1 MKMTSEIENITK
13 RFGEYIDQVAVRNDR
28 RATLTIHKEKIIE
41 IADYLFLQSDWRFI
55 IASAM
60 ESKQGIEILY
70 HFSNDQSG
78 LILNVKV
85 ILDKEKPAIESLT
98 CLFEAASWIE
108 REMHEILGIDFL
120 HHPNLEKLI
129 SEGNW
134 AEGVYPYRIS
144 KSNMDEKKE

>member
-13 RFGEYIDQVAVRNDR
+13 LFGEYIGKVVIKNDR
-28 RATLTIHKEKIIE
+28 RATITVNKEKITE
-41 IADYLFLQSDWRFI
+41 FADYLFRQLQWRFI

-60 ESKQGIEILY
+60 DSNQGIEVLY
-70 HFSNDQSG
+70 HFSNDKSG

-85 ILDKEKPAIESLT
+85 ILDKEKPEIESLT

-108 REMHEILGIDFL
+108 REMHEILGINFL

-144 KSNMDEKKE
+144 KSNIGEEKE